1 MPLLSVEGV
10 SKRFDGV
17 TAVDQ
22 VSFAVDR
29 GQVVGFLGPNGAG
42 KSTTMRMITQYYEP
56 DTGDIK
62 LDGVP
67 LADVARQAKRRIGYL
82 PENNPLYGDMLVSD
96 YLGFIA
102 DLRELAGAGRRQA
115 LDEAVTGTGIES
127 VYYRPIGELSKGYR
141 QRVGLAQA
149 ILHRPDLLVLDEPT
163 EGLDPNQRL
172 EIRRLIGA
180 LGKDRTVILSTHVL
194 PEVQHTCSRLLI
206 ISRGKIVADGPV
218 GRLIQQAEG
227 AVEIAVE
234 AAGTGVAEALGQ
246 LAGVR
251 QVSPAG
257 PATNGRVAL
266 TLTADRSTDLR
277 PEIFGLAK
285 ARGWTLYEL
294 HQAAGSLEELFHQLT
309 RQRERG
315 REPDPTQRATRA
327 EGVVRPA
334 DRLHPARRVH
344 RGERAAVL
352 PRGGGLQ
359 HRLLAADARL
369 PSLAAAVPG
378 AGRDDAGPGG
388 GPALGHPRGRA
399 GAADHGA
406 RAAARQVLR
415 SAAVPAHRPGDHPH
429 GPARPRAR
437 DRAGARHHRGPVRGS
452 GPARRGTGGRGRVGV
467 ERESEPDHGVH
478 RRRLRDVPADLRG
491 TGPAAGGIAAPPGRH
506 RRRAGRAVAFQPDR
520 PRGDRP
526 ARRRLLRDARGAVP
540 RARVLRAA
548 LAQAHRARRS
558 AQAPPPGDGAARA
571 RRHRR
576 EPARRKHRRPDR
588 PDARPGLHARSS

>member
-10 SKRFDGV
+10 SKRFAGV

-29 GQVVGFLGPNGAG
+29 GEVVGFLGPNGAG

-67 LADVARQAKRRIGYL
+67 LADAAREAKRRIGYL

-102 DLRELAGAGRRQA
+102 DLRELVGAGRRQA
-115 LDEAVTGTGIES
+115 LDEAVTGTGIET

-180 LGKDRTVILSTHVL
+180 LGRDRTVILSTHVL

-206 ISRGKIVADGPV
+206 ISRGTIVADGPV
-218 GRLIQQAEG
+218 ERLIQQAEG

-234 AAGTGVAEALGQ
+234 AAGTGVAEALRQ
-246 LAGVR
+246 LPGVL

-257 PATNGRVAL
+257 PATNGRVSL

-294 HQAAGSLEELFHQLT
+294 HQAAGSLEDLFHQLT
-309 RQRERG
+309 SQPER
-315 REPDPTQRATRA
+315 
-327 EGVVRPA
+327 
-334 DRLHPARRVH
+334 
-344 RGERAAVL
+344 
-352 PRGGGLQ
+352 
-359 HRLLAADARL
+359 
-369 PSLAAAVPG
+369 
-378 AGRDDAGPGG
+378 
-388 GPALGHPRGRA
+388 
-399 GAADHGA
+399 
-406 RAAARQVLR
+406 
-415 SAAVPAHRPGDHPH
+415 
-429 GPARPRAR
+429 
-437 DRAGARHHRGPVRGS
+437 
-452 GPARRGTGGRGRVGV
+452 
-467 ERESEPDHGVH
+467 
-478 RRRLRDVPADLRG
+478 
-491 TGPAAGGIAAPPGRH
+491 
-506 RRRAGRAVAFQPDR
+506 
-520 PRGDRP
+520 
-526 ARRRLLRDARGAVP
+526 
-540 RARVLRAA
+540 
-548 LAQAHRARRS
+548 
-558 AQAPPPGDGAARA
+558 
-571 RRHRR
+571 
-576 EPARRKHRRPDR
+576 
-588 PDARPGLHARSS
+588 